1 MSGASVCINSEDGGW
16 GLGVGMLGGS
26 RYCDIYVF
34 AFGAYVY
41 VIFSI
46 CKKEI

>member
-1 MSGASVCINSEDGGW
+1 MSGASVCINS
-16 GLGVGMLGGS
+16 GVGMLGGS